1 MPIYLF
7 AILTGILLG
16 VVGIVGFVT
25 TGMTHYTALI
35 PFALGDAIMMC
46 GILTVVRPTW
56 KKHTMHAAATIAV
69 LGLLGSLRGAI
80 TLVSWIISHAE
91 PQRPAAVIAQGLT
104 AVICAIFIGV
114 AIRSFIAARQ
124 ARQQNSL

>member
-1 MPIYLF
+1 MPIHLF

-35 PFALGDAIMMC
+35 PFALGDAMMMC

-69 LGLLGSLRGAI
+69 VGLLGGNFSWGKLKDAGVKLKDSGPPEPAPAPRLVPKDEGQKPGNVKPTDPEKSAI
-80 TLVSWIISHAE
+80 K
-91 PQRPAAVIAQGLT
+91 QQPAA
-104 AVICAIFIGV
+104 
-114 AIRSFIAARQ
+114 
-124 ARQQNSL
+124 